1 MRGLI
6 FLLAMGG
13 LLPMAL
19 AAPIVG
25 VLAYYWISFM
35 SPQMEVWGIA
45 AVPPWALIS
54 ALATLLGCFVARE
67 PKRLP
72 RNGMVVL
79 AVLFLILTTISTL
92 MALGPS
98 RIVVHFWSEVAKTFF
113 FLLVLAA
120 LLTERHRIHALIWMM
135 AISLGFY
142 GASGGLFAIVTGG
155 QFRVFGAPGS
165 IIDDNNQLAVALLM
179 VLPLM
184 NYLRLQSAHPLVR
197 KGLVVVMLLT
207 LGSILASYSRGAL
220 LALGAVAL
228 FFWWNSRHKI
238 AMAIVLAVA
247 IVGGVALMPPS
258 WTERMD
264 SIAHYKQDTSAEE
277 RLTVWR
283 EAFAIAL
290 ARPLTGGGYK
300 STATASV
307 LHQFFPDATPRA
319 VHDVWLE
326 VLSENGFPAF
336 TVWLGMLLLG
346 FLNIRRIRRL
356 ARGDPALTWAEDF
369 ARMAQVALIA
379 FMAGG
384 TFLSMGYYDLY
395 LGILVALAA
404 TKELALERAR
414 LTEREI
420 STHSPLTA
428 LPVPAVVGVVGRTR
442 WAERAGVVSGW
453 RMRRRSAYYAGRTHG
468 SAPDPQP

>member
-19 AAPIVG
+19 AAPIAG

-45 AVPPWALIS
+45 AAPPWALLS
-54 ALATLLGCFVARE
+54 VLATLLGCVVARE

-79 AVLFLILTTISTL
+79 IVLFLILTTISTV

-120 LLTERHRIHALIWMM
+120 LLTERHRIHALVWVM

-142 GASGGLFAIVTGG
+142 GVTGGLFAIVTGG
-155 QFRVFGAPGS
+155 QFRVFGAPDS
-165 IIDDNNQLAVALLM
+165 IIGDNNQLAVALLM

-184 NYLRLQSAHPLVR
+184 NYLRLQSAHTLVR
-197 KGLVVVMLLT
+197 KGLVVAMLLT
-207 LGSILASYSRGAL
+207 LGAILASYSRGAL
-220 LALGAVAL
+220 LGLAAVVL
-228 FFWWNSRHKI
+228 FFWWNSRHKVV
-238 AMAIVLAVA
+238 MAVVLAVA
-247 IVGGVALMPPS
+247 IAGGITLMPAS
-258 WTERMD
+258 WTERMV
-264 SIAHYKQDTSAEE
+264 SISHYKHDTSAEE
-277 RLTVWR
+277 RLTIWR
-283 EAFAIAL
+283 QAFAIAL
-290 ARPLTGGGYK
+290 ARPLTGAGYK
-300 STATASV
+300 GTATASV

-336 TVWLGMLLLG
+336 AVWLGMLLLG
-346 FLNIRRIRRL
+346 FVNIRRIRRL
-356 ARGDPALTWAEDF
+356 ARGDPTLAWAEDF
-369 ARMAQVALIA
+369 ARMAQVTLIA

-384 TFLSMGYYDLY
+384 TFLSMSYYDLY
-395 LGILVALAA
+395 FGILVALAA
-404 TKELALERAR
+404 TRELALKRAR
-414 LTEREI
+414 LTERE
-420 STHSPLTA
+420 SSPHSALAA
-428 LPVPAVVGVVGRTR
+428 LPAAGIGGRTG
-442 WAERAGVVSGW
+442 WDERAGVVSGW
-453 RMRRRSAYYAGRTHG
+453 RARRRLPYYGGRNHG
-468 SAPDPQP
+468 SAPDLQP